1 MDVFEN
7 ETNQEQT
14 PPVVEQAAPKEQVD
28 IWVEKLLT
36 ITRPDGTPK
45 YETVEAALD
54 AIKFQNEHI
63 ARIEADNALL
73 AEKAKENETLQETIK
88 RLGGNMNAN
97 EKPAVPAA
105 NGGQDAEAAEE
116 LVKKILNQTLSERD
130 QVTQAVNNI
139 KQVQDTLIAKYGPEK
154 TRELVANKAKE
165 LGTTQEKLKQLSATD
180 PKLVL
185 QLFANP
191 QNAAPSAN
199 TSTVKS
205 LFTPPASDDIKRPE
219 KSLISG
225 RGATTQNQ
233 VDFMKKIRE
242 KVYKENGITI

>member
-7 ETNQEQT
+7 ENNQEQT
-14 PPVVEQAAPKEQVD
+14 PPVDDKAAPKDKVD
-28 IWVEKLLT
+28 IWVEKLMT

-45 YETVEAALD
+45 YETVEDALD

-63 ARIEADNALL
+63 ARIEQENAAL

-97 EKPAVPAA
+97 EKPAIPAA

-116 LVKKILNQTLSERD
+116 LVKKILNQTLTERD

-139 KQVQDTLIAKYGPEK
+139 KQVQDTLIAKFGPEK
-154 TRELVANKAKE
+154 TRELVASKAKE
-165 LGTTQEKLKQLSATD
+165 LGTSPEQLKQLSATN

-185 QLFANP
+185 ELFAKTSNP
-191 QNAAPSAN
+191 TTPNVGSI
-199 TSTVKS
+199 KS
-205 LFTPPASDDIKRPE
+205 LFTPPADDEIKRPE

-233 VDFMKKIRE
+233 VDFMKKIRD
-242 KVYKENGITI
+242 KVYKENGIT